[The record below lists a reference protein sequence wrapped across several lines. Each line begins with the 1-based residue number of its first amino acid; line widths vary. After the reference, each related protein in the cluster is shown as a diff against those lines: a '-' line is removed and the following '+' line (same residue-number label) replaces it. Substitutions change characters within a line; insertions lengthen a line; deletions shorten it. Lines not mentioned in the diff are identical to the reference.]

1 MINRRYINM
10 IVVFLAAVLVLPW
23 GFIQPRALEDLR
35 NLAFDT
41 FQRQSPRIHRPDTL
55 VKVIGVDE
63 ESLEAYG
70 QWPWP
75 RNLLARL
82 TQILSDLGARVIVY
96 DMIFAESDRLS
107 VKSYV
112 NSIADYR
119 LRHQLVSLIDS
130 APDGDKLFTNAI
142 RNAPVVLGSIV
153 SSNGKSSSPPKAGFV
168 VIGDDPS
175 PFLMTF
181 TSMILPFKD
190 LYESSAGSGAT
201 NWVPDHDQIVR
212 RVPLIFKATTNYV
225 PSLALEALRIYQGAN
240 TYIVK
245 SSNAHDQ
252 TAFGDITGINTV
264 KIGNLEIHTGPNSDV
279 RPRYAYSHK
288 ERILS
293 AKSLLAGN
301 VSRADIEGRIVIIG
315 ADAVGLG
322 DVRATPLEPAVAG
335 VEIQAQ
341 LVESLIYSEILFRPD
356 WIVGLELVLS
366 IFSFCVILGLLFYA
380 PPFIAAMSGPLIVS
394 VFIAASYLSYERLG
408 ILIDPVY
415 PSIVVLGGYLIG
427 SVSLWRAERLAR
439 DYVRHA
445 FGKFL
450 APSVVDQIAEN
461 PEKLVLGSKTKE
473 LSILFCDLRDF
484 STLSRGFSAE
494 NLSEF
499 MNDYFSPL
507 TDAILEFEGTVDK
520 YIGDALLA
528 FWNAPVDIADHSRKA
543 AKAALL
549 MRQELVGFNKKRML
563 EEDKIAFGI
572 GLHTGF
578 CSVGNMGSAH
588 RFDYTILGDAVNLTS
603 RLEGACKSISIDILA
618 TEEFVSHVP
627 DFAWLEVGLVNLVG
641 RPEPVIVFALVG
653 DELTANSDRFLN
665 WHKNHK
671 IMVELLFK
679 RNFSEAIA
687 CAEMIHKTSD
697 QSWKKFYSSFI
708 ERIEY
713 FSNLS
718 HNADMDIDLVWT
730 NKYK

>member
-1 MINRRYINM
+1 MIIAC
-10 IVVFLAAVLVLPW
+10 LAAALVLPW

-41 FQRQSPRIHRPDTL
+41 FQRQSPRINRPDTL
-55 VKVIGVDE
+55 VKVIGIDE
-63 ESLEAYG
+63 DSLASYG
-70 QWPWP
+70 QWPWS
-75 RNLLARL
+75 RNLLAQL
-82 TQILSDLGARVIVY
+82 TQILGDLGARVIVY

-107 VKSYV
+107 VKAYA
-112 NSIADYR
+112 NNIADHK

-130 APDGDKLFTNAI
+130 APDGDKLFAYAI

-153 SSNGKSSSPPKAGFV
+153 SSTGKASTPPKAGFV
-168 VIGDDPS
+168 ILGDDPS

-181 TSMILPFKD
+181 ESMIPPFKD
-190 LYESSAGSGAT
+190 LYDSSSGSGAT

-212 RVPLIFKATTNYV
+212 RVPLIFKANTDYV
-225 PSLALEALRIYQGAN
+225 PSLALEALRIYQGTN

-252 TAFGDITGINTV
+252 TALGDITGINTV
-264 KIGNLEIHTGPNSDV
+264 KVGNLEIHTGPNSDV

-288 ERILS
+288 ERIIS

-301 VSRADIEGRIVIIG
+301 VSRQDIEGRIVIIG

-335 VEIQAQ
+335 VEVQAQ
-341 LVESLIYSEILFRPD
+341 LVESLIYEEILFRPD
-356 WIVGLELVLS
+356 WIVGLELILS
-366 IFSFCVILGLLFYA
+366 IFLFCIILGLLFYA
-380 PPFIAAMSGPLIVS
+380 PPLIAAMSGPLIVCVS
-394 VFIAASYLSYERLG
+394 IAASYLSYEHQG

-473 LSILFCDLRDF
+473 LTILFCDLRNF
-484 STLSRGFSAE
+484 SALSRGFSAE
-494 NLSEF
+494 NLSKF

-507 TDAILEFEGTVDK
+507 TDAILTFEGTVDK
-520 YIGDALLA
+520 YIGDAVLA
-528 FWNAPVDIADHSRKA
+528 FWNAPVDIADHPKKA

-549 MRQELVGFNKKRML
+549 MRQELIAFNKRRML
-563 EEDKIAFGI
+563 LGEDNIAFGI

-603 RLEGACKSISIDILA
+603 RLEGACKAISTDILA
-618 TEEFVSHVP
+618 TAEFVSHVP
-627 DFAWLEVGLVNLVG
+627 DLAWLEVGSINLVG
-641 RPEPVIVFALVG
+641 RPDPVLVFALVG
-653 DELTANSDRFLN
+653 DELTASSDKFLS
-665 WHKNHK
+665 WQKNHK
-671 IMVELLFK
+671 LMVDSLFRHK
-679 RNFSEAIA
+679 FSEAISRG
-687 CAEMIHKTSD
+687 EIILENSD
-697 QSWKKFYSSFI
+697 QSWKCFYSSFI
-708 ERIEY
+708 RRIEY
-713 FSNLS
+713 FSKLP
-718 HNADMDIDLVWT
+718 HNVDLVWT
-730 NKYK
+730 NTSK